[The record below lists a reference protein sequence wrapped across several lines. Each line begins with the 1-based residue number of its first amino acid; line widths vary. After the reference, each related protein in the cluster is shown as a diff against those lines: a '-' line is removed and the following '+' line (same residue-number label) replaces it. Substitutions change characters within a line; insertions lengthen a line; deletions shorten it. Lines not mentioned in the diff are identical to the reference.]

1 MQINRVT
8 GKARPLRI
16 SGTPAVVHGADED
29 GDDDDD
35 DDDDEEEEEEDNP
48 HLPVELRCPITQM
61 VMKKPVMAT
70 DGHSYEL
77 KAMQKWLLKKQTSPV
92 TGKPLANTTLVINQ
106 NLKKL
111 IRDFASPIRGA
122 WPATTAAAGPKRK
135 APIDEDLFGAD
146 DDDDDDEEG
155 SPV

>member
-1 MQINRVT
+1 MS
-8 GKARPLRI
+8 ARERPGR
-16 SGTPAVVHGADED
+16 
-29 GDDDDD
+29 
-35 DDDDEEEEEEDNP
+35 N
-48 HLPVELRCPITQM
+48 CPITQM
-61 VMKKPVMAT
+61 VMKKPAMAT

-111 IRDFASPIRGA
+111 IRDFTSPIRGA
-122 WPATTAAAGPKRK
+122 WPATTAAGHSISAPKRK

-146 DDDDDDEEG
+146 DDDDDDAPAYRHATYHHATAGVAATVDEASSSATG
-155 SPV
+155 APPARKRMKAPRRM

>member
-1 MQINRVT
+1 M
-8 GKARPLRI
+8 
-16 SGTPAVVHGADED
+16 
-29 GDDDDD
+29 
-35 DDDDEEEEEEDNP
+35 
-48 HLPVELRCPITQM
+48 PVEFRCPITQM

-111 IRDFASPIRGA
+111 IRDFTSA
-122 WPATTAAAGPKRK
+122 PKRK
-135 APIDEDLFGAD
+135 APIDEDLLGSDGD
-146 DDDDDDEEG
+146 DDAPAPAHRHATAGPSVADLIATSSMPHSAVDEG
-155 SPV
+155 ASSATAAPPRKRMKAPRRM

>member
-1 MQINRVT
+1 MSPPVCPKNQ
-8 GKARPLRI
+8 KC
-16 SGTPAVVHGADED
+16 VVFNDGEDEASI
-29 GDDDDD
+29 
-35 DDDDEEEEEEDNP
+35 
-48 HLPVELRCPITQM
+48 PVEVRCPITQM

-111 IRDFASPIRGA
+111 IRDFTSPIRGA
-122 WPATTAAAGPKRK
+122 WPATTAARHSTSAPKR
-135 APIDEDLFGAD
+135 
-146 DDDDDDEEG
+146 
-155 SPV
+155 

>member
-1 MQINRVT
+1 M
-8 GKARPLRI
+8 
-16 SGTPAVVHGADED
+16 DED
-29 GDDDDD
+29 
-35 DDDDEEEEEEDNP
+35 EDSDSI
-48 HLPVELRCPITQM
+48 PVEFRCPITQM

-111 IRDFASPIRGA
+111 IRDFTSA
-122 WPATTAAAGPKRK
+122 PKRK
-135 APIDEDLFGAD
+135 APIDEDLFGGCD
-146 DDDDDDEEG
+146 DDDDAPAHRHATSGPSMADLIPTIDEG
-155 SPV
+155 ASSASAAPPPKRMKAPRRK